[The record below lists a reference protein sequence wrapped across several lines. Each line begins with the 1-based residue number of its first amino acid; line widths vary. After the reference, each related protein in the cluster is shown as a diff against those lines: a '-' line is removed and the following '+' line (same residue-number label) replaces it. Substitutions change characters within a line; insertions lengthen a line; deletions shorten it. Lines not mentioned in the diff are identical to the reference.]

1 MQLNIDL
8 LTKIQSCLK
17 RKVKPKEKENKLFI
31 KNLNFSQ
38 QKSHIAVEKV
48 QVEMSDRKNLVR
60 PPLPA
65 R

>member
-1 MQLNIDL
+1 ML
-8 LTKIQSCLK
+8 
-17 RKVKPKEKENKLFI
+17 RKESKTKEKENKLFI

-60 PPLPA
+60 PPSPAPA

>member
-1 MQLNIDL
+1 M
-8 LTKIQSCLK
+8 KIQSCLK
-17 RKVKPKEKENKLFI
+17 TKEKPEENENKLFI

-60 PPLPA
+60 PPSPAPA